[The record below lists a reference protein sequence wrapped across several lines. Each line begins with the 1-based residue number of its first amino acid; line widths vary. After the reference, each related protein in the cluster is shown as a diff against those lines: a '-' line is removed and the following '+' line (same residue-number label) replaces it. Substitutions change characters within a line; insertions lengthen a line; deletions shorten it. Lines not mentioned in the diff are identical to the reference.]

1 MQVVNA
7 LFLRK
12 NVGDPYAEVFID
24 DHDFPSG
31 DQFAVQQNSSGSSV
45 SFSSSMTE
53 PVLKDKMS
61 LMVFLVRPNTTLRS
75 NGTSRIKSKLSPSFT
90 PLEANV

>member
-1 MQVVNA
+1 MFNFCDFFKLMQIVNA

-31 DQFAVQQNSSGSSV
+31 DQFAVQQN
-45 SFSSSMTE
+45 
-53 PVLKDKMS
+53 L
-61 LMVFLVRPNTTLRS
+61 
-75 NGTSRIKSKLSPSFT
+75 
-90 PLEANV
+90 